1 MATTA
6 TSDGR
11 RIARRS
17 QQLNGT
23 NESTAQRKPNLSPCL
38 SSADPSITG
47 SGCALRHVLDAVGGK
62 WKILLIVALSQSD
75 QLRYGE
81 LRRLVFGITNTMLSS
96 SLKELEADGLVERR
110 QYDQMPVR
118 VEYRL
123 TPQARS
129 LVPILMQLKDWGEK
143 NL

>member
-1 MATTA
+1 MAATRTTA
-6 TSDGR
+6 KQTQAAGKQDKAHRG
-11 RIARRS
+11 
-17 QQLNGT
+17 
-23 NESTAQRKPNLSPCL
+23 LSPCL
-38 SSADPSITG
+38 GSADPSITG
-47 SGCALRHVLDAVGGK
+47 SGCALRRVLDAVGGK
-62 WKILLIVALSQSD
+62 WKILLIVALSQSE